1 MDNDQAKLILQ
12 AYRPNGAD
20 AADPFFADALEQAR
34 LDPALARWLDSQQAF
49 DRKMIEALAPVAPP
63 PQLKEAIILTQR
75 VTPFPRALRMSSSK
89 RTIFALAACMALL
102 LIAGAVL
109 HTVGPLRWQRAPSLA
124 FLTASVLDLKRHDQI
139 TLGNMNSDP
148 ARLRAWLAERGA
160 PSDFTLPPGLTGVPS
175 LGCQSYRIDGAKVSL
190 ICFAYGP
197 KQVVHL
203 FIIKRDAVSN
213 SPESSKPE
221 VHSDGDIA
229 YAAWTQGEMSYILTG
244 DQISADDLHRIIQ
257 NT

>member
-20 AADPFFADALEQAR
+20 AADPFFAGALEQAR

-49 DRKMIEALAPVAPP
+49 DRKMIEALASIAPP
-63 PQLKEAIILTQR
+63 PQIKEAIILTQR
-75 VTPFPRALRMSSSK
+75 VTPFPKAREAAGRN
-89 RTIFALAACMALL
+89 RVILAMAASVALL
-102 LIAGAVL
+102 LAIGALLGIA
-109 HTVGPLRWQRAPSLA
+109 RFRQMQSAPSLA
-124 FLTASVLDLKRHDQI
+124 SVTTAVLDLKRHDQI
-139 TLGNMNSDP
+139 TLGDMNSDP

-160 PSDFTLPPGLTGVPS
+160 PSEFTVPPGLAGVPA
-175 LGCQSYRIDGAKVSL
+175 LGCQSYRIDGTKVSL

-203 FIIKRDAVSN
+203 FIIRREAVSD

-221 VHSDGDIA
+221 VHGDAEIA
-229 YAAWTQGEMSYILTG
+229 YAAWTQGGMSYILTG
-244 DQISADDLHRIIQ
+244 NQISAEDLHRIIQ